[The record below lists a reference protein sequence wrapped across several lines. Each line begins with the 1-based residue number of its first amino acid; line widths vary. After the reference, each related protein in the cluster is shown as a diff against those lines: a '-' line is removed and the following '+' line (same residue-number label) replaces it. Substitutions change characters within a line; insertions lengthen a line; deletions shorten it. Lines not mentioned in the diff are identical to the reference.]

1 MAYFPVFIS
10 LEYKNVLIVGAG
22 KVAERKVEKLLPF
35 NPNIT
40 VVAKDIKS
48 DFIKKLSKKNKIKL
62 INRAFLFTDLDGKDL
77 VIVAVDDINLQRE
90 IYNYCYRRKIPVN
103 SVDSPQYC
111 TFLFP
116 AYIKEKDIVIG
127 ISTSGYAPALAKKLK
142 EKIKECLPENLG
154 EVFEK
159 LKNIRKNKDKGEE
172 RQNLIYKI
180 LNKYF

>member
-1 MAYFPVFIS
+1 LAYFPVFIS